1 MLTHSQRVFAL
12 LAGLTGMFLLATSAA
27 AQHVRDLQPGATVRI
42 RAAGAER
49 PYEGRLVSL
58 SRDSL
63 VLALAGEGDSRVA
76 LPRES
81 VARAW
86 IATSQHRETLAGLG
100 IGFLAGAAVGAAL
113 GALAYQP
120 CTGDFCILD
129 FGRGG
134 EAAMAGVLL
143 GGVGLVL
150 GGIAGYC
157 THGQN
162 WEPALLPLTTVS
174 RTPAGHGVALAVRV
188 RL

>member
-1 MLTHSQRVFAL
+1 MLTHSNRLFPL
-12 LAGLTGMFLLATSAA
+12 LAGLTGMLVLAPSAP
-27 AQHVRDLQPGATVRI
+27 AQHVRDVQPGATVRI
-42 RAAGAER
+42 RAARAER
-49 PYEGRLVSL
+49 PYEGRVVSL
-58 SRDSL
+58 SGDSL
-63 VLALAGEGDSRVA
+63 VLALAGEGDARLA
-76 LPRES
+76 LPRKD
-81 VARAW
+81 VTQAW
-86 IATSQHRETLAGLG
+86 VSAGQHRETLVGMG

-134 EAAMAGVLL
+134 EAAMAGLLL

-150 GGIAGYC
+150 GGIAGYG
-157 THGQN
+157 THGQS

-174 RTPAGHGVALAVRV
+174 RTPAGHAVGLAVRL